1 MLVIDEDKYIHI
13 NRGDSCVI
21 HFSTEQEDGA
31 PYMFQPNDVVRFS
44 VKEKYSDAMPVLRKD
59 ITVAEETENIDIEL
73 SKNDTTIGE
82 LINKPK
88 KYVYDIAINE
98 DNTVI
103 GYDEDT
109 GAKYFILYPEASN
122 DE

>member
-1 MLVIDEDKYIHI
+1 MLVIDEDEYIHI
-13 NRGDSCVI
+13 NRGDSGVI
-21 HFSTEQEDGA
+21 HFSTEQEDGT

-59 ITVAEETENIDIEL
+59 ITVTEETENIDIEL